1 MLVRSSGTMIQYE
14 DERLGLCVRIIA
26 GEKRGTLIRAPKGAD
41 TRPTLERV
49 RESLF
54 GILQYDIPGA
64 TVLDLFAGSG
74 ALGLEAVS
82 RGAKFALIND
92 SSREA
97 YRAIEANVKKLR
109 FEDKTALLCLDYAH
123 AIRCAASAGMTFTL
137 IFLDPPYGAGLVCKA
152 MEALREA
159 AVLETGFVIA
169 AEHRAREMFE
179 APTGFRLADRR
190 NYGEAALSFF
200 READG

>member
-1 MLVRSSGTMIQYE
+1 MIQYE
-14 DERLGLCVRIIA
+14 DERLGFGVRIIA

-54 GILQYDIPGA
+54 GILQYEIPEA
-64 TVLDLFAGSG
+64 TVFDLFAGSG

-82 RGAKFALIND
+82 RGAKFAVIND
-92 SSREA
+92 SAREA
-97 YRAIEANVKKLR
+97 YLAIAANVKKLH
-109 FEDKTALLCLDYAH
+109 FEDRTALYCLDYAL
-123 AIRCAASAGMTFTL
+123 AVRRAAAAGMKFNL
-137 IFLDPPYGAGLVCKA
+137 VFLDPPYGAGLIPKA
-152 MEALREA
+152 MAALGEADA
-159 AVLETGFVIA
+159 LEKGCVIA
-169 AEHRAREMFE
+169 AEHRARE
-179 APTGFRLADRR
+179 AVDPPPGFRLAERR